1 MDIEAIFEFIAENP
15 PMALICGG
23 ILCLILGA
31 IIYPFYTATA
41 NILLSW
47 VPWLLGGGF
56 ILQILWLFRGAI
68 TELIEALF

>member
-1 MDIEAIFEFIAENP
+1 MDIEALFEFIAENP

-31 IIYPFYTATA
+31 ISFPFYPETA

-47 VPWLLGGGF
+47 VPWLIGGGF
-56 ILQILWLFRGAI
+56 ILQILWLFRRVIAD
-68 TELIEALF
+68 LIEALL

>member
-1 MDIEAIFEFIAENP
+1 MDIEALFEFIAENP

-31 IIYPFYTATA
+31 ISYPFYSEIA

-47 VPWLLGGGF
+47 VPWLIGGGF
-56 ILQILWLFRGAI
+56 ILQILWLFRRAI
-68 TELIEALF
+68 SNLIEALL